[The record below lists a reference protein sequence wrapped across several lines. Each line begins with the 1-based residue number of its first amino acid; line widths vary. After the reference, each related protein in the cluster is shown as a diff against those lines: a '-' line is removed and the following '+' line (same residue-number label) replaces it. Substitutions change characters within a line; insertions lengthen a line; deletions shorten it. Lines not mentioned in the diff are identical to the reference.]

1 MVPLESIMSAVVL
14 DGKKIGRLIEEE
26 LQNRFIDLQSK
37 GVSPHLAVVIVGD
50 DPASHVYVRNKEL
63 ACERC
68 GIKSTRIDLNEGI
81 SEEEILDTVNRLN
94 SDDSVHGILVQSPL
108 PKGINESLITD
119 AISPEQDVDGFHKM
133 NRGRL
138 VRGDS

>member
-1 MVPLESIMSAVVL
+1 MSAVVL

-68 GIKSTRIDLNEGI
+68 GIKSTRIDLSEGI
-81 SEEEILDTVNRLN
+81 SEEGIPQEH
-94 SDDSVHGILVQSPL
+94 DS
-108 PKGINESLITD
+108 
-119 AISPEQDVDGFHKM
+119 
-133 NRGRL
+133 
-138 VRGDS
+138 